1 MSKKTKKILIISV
14 VGLPILCIILLVFV
28 LFTMPPVAFY
38 KDMPD
43 KEEIAMCN
51 PNAKEEDIE
60 HVYADQ
66 VLYWKMRFKLTNKEV
81 QDYLGLS
88 DEEVK
93 SYLSEEKV
101 KNYLHQ
107 DSLWRVYLKHDAKL
121 YEEYEEKSKKDPKRE
136 LKYRKEYQNKTEEFY
151 KKLYNLP
158 VRYKTSN

>member
-1 MSKKTKKILIISV
+1 MNKKTKKIIIISV
-14 VGLPILCIILLVFV
+14 IVLPILCIILLVFV

-43 KEEIAMCN
+43 KEKIAMCN
-51 PNAKEEDIE
+51 PNAKKEDIE

-93 SYLSEEKV
+93 LYLSEEKV
-101 KNYLHQ
+101 KNYLYQ
-107 DSLWRVYLKHDAKL
+107 DSLWHVYLKHDAKF
-121 YEEYEEKSKKDPKRE
+121 YEEYEEKSKKEPKRE
-136 LKYRKEYQNKTEEFY
+136 LKYWKEYQNKTKEFY
-151 KKLYNLP
+151 KELYKLPAWYNP
-158 VRYKTSN
+158 SN

>member
-1 MSKKTKKILIISV
+1 MYV
-14 VGLPILCIILLVFV
+14 LL
-28 LFTMPPVAFY
+28 TTPVAFY
-38 KDMPD
+38 KDFPS
-43 KEEIAMCN
+43 KEKLILCN

-60 HVYADQ
+60 DAYGYQ

-93 SYLSEEKV
+93 KYLSDEKV

-107 DSLWRVYLKHDAKL
+107 DSLRHVYLKHDAKL
-121 YEEYEEKSKKDPKRE
+121 YQEYEEKSKKDPKRE